1 MRNSCCILA
10 LVFFVATGLLA
21 YRILWQGEVVP
32 ASDGR
37 TSILLSP
44 GERDLVL
51 GEMRA
56 FLQATQQIL
65 SATSQGS
72 MDGVV
77 EAARGV
83 GAVAQ
88 QGVPPSLMGKI
99 PGEFKLLG
107 FDTHS
112 KFDLLAV
119 DAEQLGDPTHSLQQ
133 LAELTRNCVACHAVY
148 RIETIGR

>member
-1 MRNSCCILA
+1 M
-10 LVFFVATGLLA
+10 T
-21 YRILWQGEVVP
+21 
-32 ASDGR
+32 
-37 TSILLSP
+37 ILLTP

-65 SATSQGS
+65 QAASQGS
-72 MDGVV
+72 VDRVA
-77 EAARGV
+77 EAARLV
-83 GAVAQ
+83 GATVQ

-107 FDTHS
+107 HDTHR

-119 DAEQLGDPTHSLQQ
+119 DAEQMGDPTHSLQQ
-133 LAELTRNCVACHAVY
+133 LAELTGNCVACHAVY
-148 RIETIGR
+148 RIEANAP